1 LHFNNTHTYTHTS
14 DPIIYSFVSTSTF
27 SLAFMKSQMYYDDVP
42 QDGRDDRVRA
52 LDQSEREYNRMIS
65 QHMTYHASLMDNL
78 LQLSSES
85 GSGSNTIGQQQLNQS
100 NQTNLIRRLGATI
113 GNLNATEQQIMNTAS
128 DFVMDTDT
136 NAKKVSRFNN
146 FILQNTSKLNE
157 TVDAYQDLNKE
168 GFTQTMDA
176 ALEVSNLM
184 KESHK
189 YALFIFG
196 MVAIYALYK
205 TTKQLQ
211 M

>member
-1 LHFNNTHTYTHTS
+1 MS
-14 DPIIYSFVSTSTF
+14 
-27 SLAFMKSQMYYDDVP
+27 YDDVP